1 MLMAAAAAAAPMPA
15 GPALLLRKARAL
27 LQEKG
32 EIGELTAKQAA
43 AGVCHLARCMV
54 DKPAGV
60 DTVLRRPDGWAW
72 LLSSLQVHVQGMNYK
87 DHGALSAVKL
97 PKEITPEQACQC
109 ARFIIT
115 NLDQHK
121 AAG

>member
-1 MLMAAAAAAAPMPA
+1 MPA

-27 LQEKG
+27 LDRKGKKG

-43 AGVCHLARCMV
+43 AGVCCLARSMV

-72 LLSSLQVHVQGMNYK
+72 LLSSLQVHVMDSNMR
-87 DHGALSAVKL
+87 DWAAAHVGACWCLSLLVGGVYHHVAS
-97 PKEITPEQACQC
+97 T
-109 ARFIIT
+109 
-115 NLDQHK
+115 
-121 AAG
+121 